1 MKKSKTPDSSLLGDY
16 SFKKYTFKDIDEI
29 FDDFYQKSFQALPDR
44 KKSDLVNK
52 ALLTLIQAE
61 KKPCFLLHAVL
72 DFVERID
79 REKILIHYRFTSFE
93 LWLNQ
98 YSNLSFLENLEIR
111 GKIAGKWVPR
121 DEYQIFFPIAMGKVH
136 SGTHFVT
143 AHKSPDLDTTIA
155 SFWGWIDAFAAKV
168 GDSLHIWNVPGGPP
182 ESQIEIKL
190 IFKDILGSAVF
201 THLVKER
208 TTLTLTANDLMT
220 QHGIIF
226 KRLDESVTSISGD
239 ERDNSIILV
248 DDNGYYLGDWRTQ
261 DAEGVRQ
268 IVMLLN
274 SSLRWFEN
282 LLHVKLVSL
291 FAKEK
296 VKFDDIS
303 SFVNEIFNQ
312 KIKDAEVS
320 TELTTNQK
328 ENLDSFLTK
337 VLNLSQGLDSSF
349 EELGQA
355 LNVLNVVEL
364 TDIRKIIDSIWEA
377 RLFDDKGFLI
387 EDRPKIFH
395 YIEKIIKGLHL
406 AVQRVRNFLE
416 KLATAFRIKGQV
428 FGYQPKFATVRSDV
442 EELRSKLGAFQYLT
456 ITYPDQNK
464 FFPVGIVKAS
474 DLRKSILGTVSLRD
488 FCNREEMTIPSYLD
502 IISVVDHHK
511 AKLNTSTPSMTL
523 ISDAQASNAIVAK
536 LSISINKRYS
546 TSGMNSSNIEK
557 QLKASDLPIDVKK
570 RLLARKQALSLDKS
584 YFIHPER
591 EMLEYQ
597 HFLYGILD
605 DTDLLMKV
613 TNQDID
619 CVAELLNRMKSILLK
634 EEVQIIDLSQIE
646 RDQDYAK
653 KGAKIILQ
661 NEDMYS
667 LYKKVYEY
675 KEKEIDKNILL
686 SSEGKPSSIFKDTK
700 EQNRCCRVGQTKMF
714 VNNLKIFEKNIFG
727 LREKWIE
734 NAENSHKER
743 PELDLHLH
751 MISTIVSAKE
761 VYEGKSCK
769 YSHKDQLWIWIP
781 ETGLAIEHL
790 KRFLNS
796 FQESEQIK
804 NNEPYVEFLGENGEE
819 LKQIFAESF
828 FETEKTV
835 NNIGLPMAVIYY
847 NAGSINSR
855 KAMISPYLPTLVS

>member
-1 MKKSKTPDSSLLGDY
+1 MRKSKASDQNLLGDY
-16 SFKKYTFKDIDEI
+16 SFKKFTFENIDET
-29 FDDFYQKSFQALPDR
+29 FDTFYQKRFQSLPDR
-44 KKSDLVNK
+44 KKSDLINK
-52 ALLTLIQAE
+52 ALLKLIQAE

-72 DFVERID
+72 DFIERVD

-155 SFWGWIDAFAAKV
+155 SFWGWVDAFAARV
-168 GDSLHIWNVPGGPP
+168 GDGLHIWNVPGGPP

-220 QHGIIF
+220 QQGIIF
-226 KRLDESVTSISGD
+226 KNLGESVTSITGN
-239 ERDNSIILV
+239 ERDSSIILI
-248 DDNGYYLGDWRTQ
+248 DDKGYYLGDWRGQ

-268 IVMLLN
+268 IVMILN

-291 FAKEK
+291 FAREK

-320 TELTTNQK
+320 SELTTNQT
-328 ENLDSFLTK
+328 ENLDAFLIK
-337 VLNLSQGLDSSF
+337 VLNLSQGLDSNF

-355 LNVLNVVEL
+355 LTILNVVEL
-364 TDIRKIIDSIWEA
+364 ADIRKIIDSIWEA
-377 RLFDDKGFLI
+377 KLFDSKGFLI
-387 EDRPKIFH
+387 EDRPRIFH
-395 YIEKIIKGLHL
+395 YIEKIISGLHL

-416 KLATAFRIKGQV
+416 KLATAFQIKGQV

-442 EELRSKLGAFQYLT
+442 EELRSKLGSYQYLT

-464 FFPVGIVKAS
+464 FFPVGVVKAS
-474 DLRKSILGTVSLRD
+474 NLRKAILGTVSLRD
-488 FCNREEMTIPSYLD
+488 FCNTEEMTIPSYLD
-502 IISVVDHHK
+502 IISVIDHHK
-511 AKLNTSTPSMTL
+511 ARLNTSTPSMTL
-523 ISDAQASNAIVAK
+523 ISDAQASNALVAK

-546 TSGMNSSNIEK
+546 TSGMSSSIIEA
-557 QLKASDLPIDVKK
+557 QLKASDMPIDVRK
-570 RLLARKQALSLDKS
+570 RLLARKQALGLNKQ

-591 EMLEYQ
+591 EMLEYL

-619 CVAELLNRMKSILLK
+619 CVAALLNRMKSLLLK
-634 EEVQIIDLSQIE
+634 KEVEIIDLSGIE
-646 RDQDYAK
+646 RDQEYAK
-653 KGAKIILQ
+653 KCAKIILQ

-667 LYKKVYEY
+667 LYKKVYEH
-675 KEKEIDKNILL
+675 KEKGIDKNILL

-700 EQNRCCRVGQTKMF
+700 EQNLCCRVGQTKMF

-734 NAENSHKER
+734 HAKNSYKER

-761 VYEGKSCK
+761 VYEGNACK

-796 FQESEQIK
+796 LQESEQIK
-804 NNEPYVEFLGENGEE
+804 NNDLSVEFLGENSEE

-828 FETEKTV
+828 FDIKKAV
-835 NNIGLPMAVIYY
+835 NNIGLPIAVLYY
-847 NAGSINSR
+847 NAGLINSR

>member
-1 MKKSKTPDSSLLGDY
+1 MRKSKSSDQNLLGDY
-16 SFKKYTFKDIDEI
+16 SFKKYIFENVDETFDT
-29 FDDFYQKSFQALPDR
+29 FYQKSFQSLPDR

-52 ALLTLIQAE
+52 TLLELIQAE

-72 DFVERID
+72 DFIERVD

-98 YSNLSFLENLEIR
+98 YSNLSFSENLEIR

-121 DEYQIFFPIAMGKVH
+121 DEYQIFFPISIGKVH
-136 SGTHFVT
+136 PGTHFVT

-155 SFWGWIDAFAAKV
+155 SFWGWMDAFAARV
-168 GDSLHIWNVPGGPP
+168 GDGLHIWNVPGGPP
-182 ESQIEIKL
+182 QSQIEIKL

-220 QHGIIF
+220 QEGIVF
-226 KRLDESVTSISGD
+226 KGLEESVASITGSD
-239 ERDNSIILV
+239 KDNSIILV
-248 DDNGYYLGDWRTQ
+248 DDNGYYLGDWRSQ
-261 DAEGVRQ
+261 DVEGVRQ

-303 SFVNEIFNQ
+303 SFVNKIFNQ
-312 KIKDAEVS
+312 MIKDAEVS

-328 ENLDSFLTK
+328 ENLDAFLVK
-337 VLNLSQGLDSSF
+337 VLNLSQGLNSSF

-355 LNVLNVVEL
+355 LTILNVVEL
-364 TDIRKIIDSIWEA
+364 ADIRKIIDSIWEA
-377 RLFDDKGFLI
+377 KLFDSKGFLI

-416 KLATAFRIKGQV
+416 KLATAFQIKGKV

-442 EELRSKLGAFQYLT
+442 EELRSKLGSYQYLT
-456 ITYPDQNK
+456 ITYPDQDK

-488 FCNREEMTIPSYLD
+488 FCNAEEMTIPSYLD
-502 IISVVDHHK
+502 VISVVDHHK
-511 AKLNTSTPSMTL
+511 ARLNTSTPSMTL
-523 ISDAQASNAIVAK
+523 ISDAQASNALVAK

-546 TSGMNSSNIEK
+546 TSGMSSSIIEE
-557 QLKASDLPIDVKK
+557 QLNTKDLPIDVKK
-570 RLLARKQALSLDKS
+570 RLLARKQALDLNKP

-591 EMLEYQ
+591 EMLEYL

-619 CVAELLNRMKSILLK
+619 CVAALLNRMKSLLLK
-634 EEVQIIDLSQIE
+634 KEVQIVDLSGIE
-646 RDQDYAK
+646 RDQEYAK
-653 KGAKIILQ
+653 KCAKVILQ

-667 LYKKVYEY
+667 LYKKVYEH

-686 SSEGKPSSIFKDTK
+686 TSEGKPSSIFKDTK

-714 VNNLKIFEKNIFG
+714 VNNLKIFEKNIFL
-727 LREKWIE
+727 LREKWVE
-734 NAENSHKER
+734 NAKSSYKER

-761 VYEGKSCK
+761 VYEGKPCK
-769 YSHKDQLWIWIP
+769 HSHKDQLWIWIP
-781 ETGLAIEHL
+781 QTGLAIEHL

-804 NNEPYVEFLGENGEE
+804 NNDLSVEFLGKNGKE

-828 FETEKTV
+828 FDIEKIE
-835 NNIGLPMAVIYY
+835 NDIGLPIAVLYY